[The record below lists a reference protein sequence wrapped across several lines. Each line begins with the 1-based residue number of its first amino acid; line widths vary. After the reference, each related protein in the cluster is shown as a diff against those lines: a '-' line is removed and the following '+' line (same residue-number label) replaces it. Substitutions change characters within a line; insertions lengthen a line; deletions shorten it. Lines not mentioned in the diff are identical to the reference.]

1 MSKHP
6 SLVTSVQPGCVVE
19 VLQGNEAHLAW
30 VEDVLGDKLRL
41 FTLNKRESKL
51 PASRLLPWSGPRY
64 EGAFNREGVLE
75 KLREHAKLREEL
87 LGQADP
93 LELWEMAQGE
103 VTQASAGWFAQL
115 TYEDPD
121 VDRVAAMG
129 RALLGLKTHF
139 RFQPPNFE
147 VHPADVVERRLA
159 EQAAARE
166 RELVVTAGQ
175 SFFHDLW
182 TGWASGRC
190 VDASRLSA
198 QLDPQAAEK
207 LKRMLLGLLAD
218 PESQQWAPL
227 WQALRKGLPEH
238 PHQPLILAAQWGLV
252 PPHFNIHLS
261 HALYD
266 EGDAWSERFADEIR
280 ALGEACGREAQ
291 PVAEVAYVSVDSPT
305 TRDIDDAFH
314 ARSLPDGGYAL
325 SMALAR
331 PCLHW
336 DFDSPLSRAVW
347 DRATSLYLPEGSSHM
362 LPEALS
368 CDLYSLRAGRDSP
381 ALLLDWELSPE
392 GDTRSFSLRAG
403 WARVAANLCYE
414 EVERQLADE
423 TADDNLRSGLAL
435 AQTLRDRRVRAGAV
449 VLDRP
454 EPKIVLQDY
463 PHDVSVSLLP
473 GEQTPLAQLMVSE
486 FMILANAE
494 VAVLARRE
502 GLPLYYRVQDVAI
515 APGLA
520 GVWTDAV
527 DMHRAVKQLSGA
539 VLSNRPGRHASL
551 GADQYSPVTSPLRR
565 LPDFVNMAQV
575 QSWLATGKPRFSA
588 EEIAAKLPGLSARL
602 DQVGLVQR
610 YRPRYW
616 KLVCI
621 QKQCRQREFPAVVV
635 EENTG
640 YVTLSLTEAQIYVR
654 AGREQL
660 GGKAYPGQK
669 FLVKLG
675 KVDPLTNEMRV
686 MGGREDDC
694 EGDGGP
700 WPNLPSGET
709 G

>member
-19 VLQGNEAHLAW
+19 FLQGNEAHLAW

-51 PASRLLPWSGPRY
+51 AASRLLPWSGPRY

-75 KLREHAKLREEL
+75 KLREHAKRREEL

-103 VTQASAGWFAQL
+103 VAQASAGWFAQL
-115 TYEDPD
+115 AHEDPD
-121 VDRVAAMG
+121 ADRVAAMG

-159 EQAAARE
+159 EQAVARE

-182 TGWASGRC
+182 TGWASGRE
-190 VDASRLSA
+190 VDARRLEA

-207 LKRMLLGLLAD
+207 LKDMLLGLLCE
-218 PESQQWAPL
+218 PESQHWAPL
-227 WQALRKGLPEH
+227 WQALRKGLPDH
-238 PHQPLILAAQWGLV
+238 PHQPLILATQWGV
-252 PPHFNIHLS
+252 IPPHFNIHLS
-261 HALYD
+261 QAQYH
-266 EGDAWSERFADEIR
+266 EGDAWSADFAGEIHTLSETCR
-280 ALGEACGREAQ
+280 QDAAPAQ
-291 PVAEVAYVSVDSPT
+291 GPPYVSVDSST

-314 ARSLPDGGYAL
+314 VSVLPDGGYAL

-336 DFDSPLSRAVW
+336 DFDSPLGRAVW

-368 CDLYSLRAGRDSP
+368 CELYSLRAGCDKP
-381 ALLLDWELSPE
+381 ALLLDWELSPR
-392 GDTRSFSLRAG
+392 GRTRSFTLRAG

-414 EVERQLADE
+414 EVERRLADK
-423 TADDNLRSGLAL
+423 TADANLSLAL
-435 AQTLRDRRVRAGAV
+435 ALAERLRDRRVEAGAV

-454 EPKIVLQDY
+454 EPKIVLHGY
-463 PHDVSVSLLP
+463 PHEVSVTLAP
-473 GEQTPLAQLMVSE
+473 GEHTPMAQLMVSE

-494 VAVLARRE
+494 VAALARRE

-515 APGLA
+515 PPNLA
-520 GVWTDAV
+520 GVWTDPV

-539 VLSNRPGRHASL
+539 ILSNRPGRHASL

-575 QSWLATGKPRFSA
+575 QSWLATGRPRFSA
-588 EEIAAKLPGLSARL
+588 EEVAAKLPGLSARL

-616 KLVCI
+616 KLACI
-621 QKQCRQREFPAVVV
+621 QGQCRQREFSAVVV
-635 EENTG
+635 EENSG
-640 YVTLSLTEAQIYVR
+640 YVTLSLIEAQIYVR

-660 GGKAYPGQK
+660 GGKVYLGQK

-675 KVDPLTNEMRV
+675 KVDPLTNELRV

-700 WPNLPSGET
+700 WPDLPSGET